1 MTVEKEIFWEKIS
14 NLRFNFILDKIRKS
28 RQIFSLG
35 VGFYNQPLKIN
46 VQYDNAGFGQ
56 LLEEK
61 FKLSKTHDNVPSLVF
76 VKNAESIGLELPYYQ
91 YGYISEDKR
100 NAIVFAASFGVFKSV
115 ISGFASFC
123 LDDAGYVP
131 VHGSV
136 LAANSKGIIL
146 TGGTSAG
153 KTTALLNLVEL
164 LIKSNSVTKIL
175 TDDWAVVSKQDQG
188 YVAQTFDPSISLK
201 EKDVVENP
209 HLRFFSHDDL
219 VESIRRKVKVS
230 IRPENLYGM
239 SIGTGSIGID
249 TVVLLKPEIGP
260 GKLQHIDKDEFIAEV
275 IDAAY
280 HYPYISDE
288 QIERHR
294 KFWKGVVSELDVF
307 SFATRPKSGKFQSM
321 DDIRRRLL

>member
-1 MTVEKEIFWEKIS
+1 MTGEKEILWEKIS
-14 NLRFNFILDKIRKS
+14 NLRFKFILDKIRKS
-28 RQIFSLG
+28 RQLFSLG
-35 VGFYNQPLKIN
+35 VGFCNQPLQIN
-46 VQYDNAGFGQ
+46 VQYDNAGFDQ

-61 FKLSKTHDNVPSLVF
+61 FKLSKAHNDVPCLTF
-76 VKNAESIGLELPYYQ
+76 VKNTASTGLTLPYYQ

-100 NAIVFAASFGVFKSV
+100 NAIAFASSFGVFKSV

-123 LDDAGYVP
+123 LDDTGYVP

-136 LAANSKGIIL
+136 LAANSRGIIL

-153 KTTALLNLVEL
+153 KTTVLLNLVEL
-164 LIKSNSVTKIL
+164 LLKSNSDVKIL
-175 TDDWAVVSKQDQG
+175 TDDWAVVSKQSHG

-209 HLRFFSHDDL
+209 HLRFFCHDDL

-230 IRPENLYGM
+230 IRPENLYDM
-239 SIGTGSIGID
+239 SIGAGSIRID
-249 TVVLLKPEIGP
+249 AVVLLKPEIGP
-260 GKLQHIDKDEFIAEV
+260 GKLQYIDKEEFITEV
-275 IDAAY
+275 INAAY

-294 KFWKGVVSELDVF
+294 KFWKGVVSELNFF
-307 SFATRPKSGKFQSM
+307 SFATRPNSGKFQNI
-321 DDIRRRLL
+321 DDIRRML